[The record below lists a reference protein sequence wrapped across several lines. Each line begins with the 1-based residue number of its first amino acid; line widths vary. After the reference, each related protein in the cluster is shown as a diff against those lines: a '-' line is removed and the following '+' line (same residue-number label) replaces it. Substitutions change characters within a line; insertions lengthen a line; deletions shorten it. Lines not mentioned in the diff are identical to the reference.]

1 MKVVI
6 IEDEIPAAVKL
17 ENLLKEYD
25 KDIEIVAKLISVKD
39 SAAWIRNNGDIADLY
54 FMDVRLTDGLSFD
67 IFNEVQINK
76 PVIFITA
83 YNEYAL
89 QAFKVNS
96 IDYLLKPL
104 SYKELYRSLEKMTS
118 LRENLLS
125 HENFSYGEISRMLV
139 KLQKKHK
146 NRFLIKVGDHIKSV
160 KTENILLFYA
170 DGRTVYIKTK
180 KNNQY
185 IIDYTLEELVK
196 QLDPEMFFRVNRSYI
211 ININAIEDVVVYS
224 NSRLLIKPNFIFDNE
239 IIVSRD
245 KVSQLKTWFE
255 G

>member
-25 KDIEIVAKLISVKD
+25 KDIEIVAKLISVED
-39 SAAWIRNNGDIADLY
+39 SVDWIKENGELADLY
-54 FMDVRLTDGLSFD
+54 FMDVKLTDGLSFD

-76 PVIFITA
+76 PIIFITA
-83 YNEYAL
+83 YNKYAL

-104 SYKELYRSLEKMTS
+104 SYKELYRSLEKITS
-118 LRENLLS
+118 LRENLPAQES
-125 HENFSYGEISRMLV
+125 FSYGEISRMLV
-139 KLQKKHK
+139 KLQKKYK

-160 KTENILLFYA
+160 KSENILLIYA
-170 DGRTVYIKTK
+170 EGRTVYIKTK
-180 KNNQY
+180 KSNSY
-185 IIDYTLEELVK
+185 IIDYTLEEITK
-196 QLDPEMFFRVNRSYI
+196 QLDPEMFFRVNRSFI
-211 ININAIEDVVVYS
+211 VNINAIEDVLIYS
-224 NSRLLIKPNFIFDNE
+224 NSRLLIKLNFVFDKE

-245 KVSQLKTWFE
+245 KVSQLKMWFE

>member
-6 IEDEIPAAVKL
+6 IEDEIPAAIKL
-17 ENLLKEYD
+17 ENLLKEYNN
-25 KDIEIVAKLISVKD
+25 DIDIAAKLISVKD
-39 SAAWIRNNGDIADLY
+39 SIDWIRQNGDIADLY
-54 FMDVRLTDGLSFD
+54 FMDVKLTDGLSFD
-67 IFNEVQINK
+67 IFNEVSINK

-89 QAFKVNS
+89 EAFKVNS

-104 SYKELYRSLEKMTS
+104 TYRDLYKSMEKINS
-118 LRENLLS
+118 LRENLP
-125 HENFSYGEISRMLV
+125 HDDNIAYGEISRMLV
-139 KLQKKHK
+139 KLQKRYKA
-146 NRFLIKVGDHIKSV
+146 RFLVKVGDHIKSV

-170 DGRTVYIKTK
+170 EGRTVYIKTQK
-180 KNNQY
+180 GNNY
-185 IIDYTLEELVK
+185 IIDYTLEELMK
-196 QLDPEMFFRVNRSYI
+196 HLDPEMFFRANRSNI
-211 ININAIEDVVVYS
+211 VNINAIEDVLVYS
-224 NSRLLIKPNFIFDNE
+224 NSRLLIKLNFTFDKE